1 MAGSS
6 GPGHP
11 SASKRLVR
19 SQQGTRF
26 RLETRAQVDGVIRRL
41 RLASGLVMLA
51 YVTTHFVNHSL
62 GLISVQAMDA
72 ALVEI
77 YKYWASPLGGVLLYG
92 AFAIHYSL
100 ALWALWLRRSLKMPL
115 AEATQL
121 VLGFS
126 IPFFLTAHVLQTR
139 VADTFFG
146 ADYGYYSSVLYS
158 FFVTHP
164 LNGWLQLTVLV
175 IAWVH
180 AMIGL
185 WFWLRLKPWYPRW
198 QPILYAFTL
207 LLPTLAILGFFE
219 GGRQVMA
226 LAEDPAWMAQLAQD
240 HPHAAPADAAFL
252 DEMVVW
258 VRYAFLAALVAVL
271 AARLAR
277 SRWQRRHGIVRL
289 TYPSGRIVQIVRG
302 VSVLEASRMAGI
314 PHASVCGGR
323 GRCSTCRIKVDGPQE
338 ALVPPAPEEVKVLRR
353 VGAAPDVRLACQL
366 RPHGDLRVTPLLP
379 ASAQASDGFRRPGYL
394 HGAERE
400 IAILFGDLRSFTQL
414 SEKKLPYD
422 LVFLLNRYFAETG
435 HAVEA
440 TGGRI
445 DKFIGDGVMALFGLD
460 AGVEAGCREA
470 LAAARQMSE
479 RMEALNRAL
488 VHDISEP
495 LRIGIGIHT
504 GPAIVGEMG
513 YGSAVSVTAVGDA
526 VNTAS
531 RIEGLTKTYACELVI
546 SEAVALRAGVD
557 LGAAP
562 RHEIEIRGRVERLVV
577 RTFASAQDLPVVQ
590 RGAAKKMERVA
601 AAE

>member
-1 MAGSS
+1 MN
-6 GPGHP
+6 
-11 SASKRLVR
+11 
-19 SQQGTRF
+19 
-26 RLETRAQVDGVIRRL
+26 GVIRRL
-41 RLASGLVMLA
+41 RLTSGLVMLA

-62 GLISVQAMDA
+62 GLISVQAMDR
-72 ALVEI
+72 ALEHI
-77 YKYWASPLGGVLLYG
+77 YEYWASQLGSVLLYG
-92 AFAIHYSL
+92 AFATHYSL
-100 ALWALWLRRSLKMPL
+100 ALWALWLRRSLKMPF

-126 IPFFLTAHVLQTR
+126 IPFFLTDHVLQTR
-139 VADTFFG
+139 VADTFYG
-146 ADYGYYSSVLYS
+146 AGVGYYSAVLQTY
-158 FFVTHP
+158 FVTNP
-164 LNGWLQLTVLV
+164 LRGALQFAVLL

-185 WFWLRLKPWYPRW
+185 WFWLRLKRWYPRW
-198 QPILYAFTL
+198 QPILYAFAL
-207 LLPTLAILGFFE
+207 LLPTLAILGVLE
-219 GGRQVMA
+219 GGRQIMA
-226 LAEDPAWMAQLAQD
+226 MAEDPAWVAQFTQD
-240 HPHAAPADAAFL
+240 HPRPAPADAAFL
-252 DEMVVW
+252 DQLVVW
-258 VRYAFLAALVAVL
+258 VRYGFLAALLAVL
-271 AARLAR
+271 AARVVR
-277 SRWQRRHGIVRL
+277 WYWQRRHGVVRL
-289 TYPSGRIVQIVRG
+289 TYPSGRVVPIVRG

-323 GRCSTCRIKVDGPQE
+323 GRCSTCRIRVDGPPE
-338 ALVPPAPEEVKVLRR
+338 AVLVPAPEEVKVLRR

-379 ASAQASDGFRRPGYL
+379 ATAQARDGFSRPGYL

-440 TGGRI
+440 AGGHI

-460 AGVEAGCREA
+460 SGVEAGCRQA
-470 LAAARQMSE
+470 LAAARDMSA
-479 RMEALNRAL
+479 RMESLNRAL
-488 VHDISEP
+488 VHDIPEP

-513 YGSAVSVTAVGDA
+513 YGSAVSVTAVGDS

-531 RIEGLTKTYACELVI
+531 RIEGLTKTYGCELVI
-546 SEAVALRAGVD
+546 SEAVALRAGIDVGD
-557 LGAAP
+557 AP

-577 RTFASAQDLPVVQ
+577 RTFAQARDLPE
-590 RGAAKKMERVA
+590 RAAGKKVERVA
-601 AAE
+601 AE

>member
-1 MAGSS
+1 
-6 GPGHP
+6 
-11 SASKRLVR
+11 
-19 SQQGTRF
+19 
-26 RLETRAQVDGVIRRL
+26 
-41 RLASGLVMLA
+41 MLA

-62 GLISVQAMDA
+62 GLVSVQVMDF
-72 ALVEI
+72 ALEHI
-77 YKYWASPLGGVLLYG
+77 YQYWASPLGSVLLYG
-92 AFAIHYSL
+92 AFATHYSL

-126 IPFFLTAHVLQTR
+126 IPFFLTDHVLQTR
-139 VADTFFG
+139 VADTFYG
-146 ADYGYYSSVLYS
+146 ANVGYYSHVLHTY
-158 FFVTHP
+158 FVANP
-164 LNGWLQLTVLV
+164 LRGGLQFAVLV

-198 QPILYAFTL
+198 QPILYAFAL
-207 LLPTLAILGFFE
+207 LMPTLAILGALE

-226 LAEDPAWMAQLAQD
+226 MAEDPAWVAQQAQD
-240 HPHAAPADAAFL
+240 HAPAAPADAAIIDQL
-252 DEMVVW
+252 VVW
-258 VRYAFLAALVAVL
+258 VRYAFVAALLAVL
-271 AARLAR
+271 AARMAR
-277 SRWQRRHGIVRL
+277 WYWQRRRGIVRL
-289 TYPSGRIVQIVRG
+289 TYPNGRAVQIVRG

-323 GRCSTCRIKVDGPQE
+323 GRCSTCRIRVDGAKE
-338 ALVPPAPEEVKVLRR
+338 AIVPPAAEEVKVLHR

-379 ASAQASDGFRRPGYL
+379 ASAQARDGFSRPGYL

-400 IAILFGDLRSFTQL
+400 IVILFGDLRSFTQL

-435 HAVEA
+435 HAVETA
-440 TGGRI
+440 GGRI

-460 AGVEAGCREA
+460 SGVEAGCREA
-470 LAAARQMSE
+470 LVAAKDMAE
-479 RMEALNRAL
+479 RMETLNRAL
-488 VHDISEP
+488 IHDIPEP

-513 YGSAVSVTAVGDA
+513 YGTAVSITAVGDS

-531 RIEGLTKTYACELVI
+531 RIEALTKTYACELVI
-546 SEAVALRAGVD
+546 SEAVAVRAGVD
-557 LGAAP
+557 LGDAP

-577 RTFASAQDLPVVQ
+577 RTFASARDLPIPER
-590 RGAAKKMERVA
+590 RGRKKAASVA
-601 AAE
+601 AV

>member
-1 MAGSS
+1 MN
-6 GPGHP
+6 
-11 SASKRLVR
+11 
-19 SQQGTRF
+19 
-26 RLETRAQVDGVIRRL
+26 GVIRRL

-62 GLISVQAMDA
+62 GLISVQAMDG
-72 ALVEI
+72 ALEHI
-77 YKYWASPLGGVLLYG
+77 YEYWASQLGAILLYG
-92 AFAIHYSL
+92 AFATHYSL
-100 ALWALWLRRSLKMPL
+100 ALWALWLRRSLKMPF

-126 IPFFLTAHVLQTR
+126 IPFFLTDHVLQTR
-139 VADTFFG
+139 VADTFYG
-146 ADYGYYSSVLYS
+146 AGVGYYSAVLQTY
-158 FFVTHP
+158 FVTNP
-164 LNGWLQLTVLV
+164 LRGALQFAVLL

-185 WFWLRLKPWYPRW
+185 WFWLRLKRWYPRW
-198 QPILYAFTL
+198 QPILYAFAL
-207 LLPTLAILGFFE
+207 LLPTLAILGALE
-219 GGRQVMA
+219 AGRQVTAM
-226 LAEDPAWMAQLAQD
+226 AEDPAWVAQFTQD
-240 HPHAAPADAAFL
+240 HPRPAPADAAFL
-252 DEMVVW
+252 DQLVVW
-258 VRYAFLAALVAVL
+258 VRYAFVAALLAVL
-271 AARLAR
+271 AARTVR
-277 SRWQRRHGIVRL
+277 WYWQRRHGVVRL
-289 TYPSGRIVQIVRG
+289 TYPSGRVVPIVRG

-323 GRCSTCRIKVDGPQE
+323 CRCSTCRIRVDGPPE
-338 ALVPPAPEEVKVLRR
+338 AVLVPAPEEVKVLRR

-379 ASAQASDGFRRPGYL
+379 ATAQARDGFSRPGYL

-440 TGGRI
+440 AGGHI

-460 AGVEAGCREA
+460 SGVEAGCRQA
-470 LAAARQMSE
+470 LAAARDMSA
-479 RMEALNRAL
+479 RMESLNRAL
-488 VHDISEP
+488 VHDIPEP

-513 YGSAVSVTAVGDA
+513 YGSAVSVTAVGDS

-531 RIEGLTKTYACELVI
+531 RIEGLTKTYGCELVI
-546 SEAVALRAGVD
+546 SEAVALRAGIDVGD
-557 LGAAP
+557 AP

-577 RTFASAQDLPVVQ
+577 RTFARARDLPE
-590 RGAAKKMERVA
+590 RAAGKKVERVA
-601 AAE
+601 AE

>member
-1 MAGSS
+1 
-6 GPGHP
+6 
-11 SASKRLVR
+11 
-19 SQQGTRF
+19 
-26 RLETRAQVDGVIRRL
+26 
-41 RLASGLVMLA
+41 MLA

-62 GLISVQAMDA
+62 GLVSVQVMDF
-72 ALVEI
+72 ALEHI
-77 YKYWASPLGGVLLYG
+77 YQYWASSLGSVLLYG
-92 AFAIHYSL
+92 AFATHYSL

-126 IPFFLTAHVLQTR
+126 IPFFLTDHVLQTR
-139 VADTFFG
+139 VADTFYG
-146 ADYGYYSSVLYS
+146 ANVGYYSHVLHTY
-158 FFVTHP
+158 FVTNP
-164 LNGWLQLTVLV
+164 LRGGLQFAVMV

-198 QPILYAFTL
+198 QPILYAFAL
-207 LLPTLAILGFFE
+207 LMPTLAILGALE

-226 LAEDPAWMAQLAQD
+226 LAQDPAWLAKQAQD
-240 HPHAAPADAAFL
+240 HAPAAPADAAFIDQL
-252 DEMVVW
+252 VVW
-258 VRYAFLAALVAVL
+258 VRYAFVAALCAVL
-271 AARLAR
+271 AARMVR
-277 SRWQRRHGIVRL
+277 WYWQRRRGIVRL
-289 TYPSGRIVQIVRG
+289 TYPNGRVVQIVRG

-323 GRCSTCRIKVDGPQE
+323 GRCSTCRIRVDGAKE
-338 ALVPPAPEEVKVLRR
+338 AIVPPAAEEVKVLHR

-379 ASAQASDGFRRPGYL
+379 ASAQARDGFSRPGYL

-400 IAILFGDLRSFTQL
+400 IVILFGDLRSFTQL

-435 HAVEA
+435 HAVETA
-440 TGGRI
+440 GGRI

-460 AGVEAGCREA
+460 SGVEAGCREA
-470 LAAARQMSE
+470 LAAAKDMAE
-479 RMEALNRAL
+479 RMQTLNRAL
-488 VHDISEP
+488 IHDIAEP

-513 YGSAVSVTAVGDA
+513 YGTAVSITAVGDS

-531 RIEGLTKTYACELVI
+531 RIEALTKTYACELVI
-546 SEAVALRAGVD
+546 SEAVALRAGID
-557 LGAAP
+557 LGDAP

-577 RTFASAQDLPVVQ
+577 RTFASARDLPLLER
-590 RGAAKKMERVA
+590 RGRKKAESA
-601 AAE
+601 AAV

>member
-1 MAGSS
+1 MN
-6 GPGHP
+6 
-11 SASKRLVR
+11 
-19 SQQGTRF
+19 
-26 RLETRAQVDGVIRRL
+26 GVIRRL

-62 GLISVQAMDA
+62 GLISVQAMDR
-72 ALVEI
+72 ALEHI
-77 YKYWASPLGGVLLYG
+77 YEYWASQLGSVLLYG
-92 AFAIHYSL
+92 AFATHYSL
-100 ALWALWLRRSLKMPL
+100 ALWALWLRRSLKMPF

-126 IPFFLTAHVLQTR
+126 IPFFLTDHVLQTR
-139 VADTFFG
+139 VADTFYG
-146 ADYGYYSSVLYS
+146 AGVGYYSAVLQTY
-158 FFVTHP
+158 FVTNP
-164 LNGWLQLTVLV
+164 LRGALQFAVLL

-185 WFWLRLKPWYPRW
+185 WFWLRLKRWYPRW
-198 QPILYAFTL
+198 QPILYAFAL
-207 LLPTLAILGFFE
+207 LLPTLAILGALE
-219 GGRQVMA
+219 GGRQIMA
-226 LAEDPAWMAQLAQD
+226 MVEDPAWVAQFTQD
-240 HPHAAPADAAFL
+240 HPRPAPADAAFL
-252 DEMVVW
+252 DQLVVW
-258 VRYAFLAALVAVL
+258 VRYGFLAALLAVL
-271 AARLAR
+271 AARVVR
-277 SRWQRRHGIVRL
+277 WYWQRRHGVVRL
-289 TYPSGRIVQIVRG
+289 TYPSGRVVPIVRG

-323 GRCSTCRIKVDGPQE
+323 GRCSTCRIRVGGAPE
-338 ALVPPAPEEVKVLRR
+338 AMLVPAPEELKVLRR

-379 ASAQASDGFRRPGYL
+379 ATAQARDGFSRPGYL

-440 TGGRI
+440 AGGHI

-460 AGVEAGCREA
+460 SGVEAGCRQA
-470 LAAARQMSE
+470 LAAARDMSA
-479 RMEALNRAL
+479 RMESLNRAL

-495 LRIGIGIHT
+495 LRIGIGIHA

-513 YGSAVSVTAVGDA
+513 YGSAVSITAVGDS

-531 RIEGLTKTYACELVI
+531 RIEGLTKTYGCELVI
-546 SEAVALRAGVD
+546 SEAVALRAGID
-557 LGAAP
+557 LGDAP

-577 RTFASAQDLPVVQ
+577 RTFARARDLPE
-590 RGAAKKMERVA
+590 RAAGKKVERVA
-601 AAE
+601 AE